1 MTAIFVF
8 MINYWMQKSRQ
19 NFPNST
25 ITTSYRGP
33 TSFKSESS
41 TMQIVLTISP
51 CKAMR
56 QSSTYLILSKVK
68 LTVSFTSL
76 KGYISKNKFYLLFW
90 MMSRNPHMVSFNP
103 TTQTVKMWHLQF
115 VVKKTRLV
123 HSKLKLKRVTGCTKN
138 DR

>member
-1 MTAIFVF
+1 
-8 MINYWMQKSRQ
+8 MQKSRQ

-68 LTVSFTSL
+68 LTVSFTTS

-103 TTQTVKMWHLQF
+103 TTQTVKNVAFTVRCEKNKAGTFEVEIEESH
-115 VVKKTRLV
+115 RL
-123 HSKLKLKRVTGCTKN
+123 HEE
-138 DR
+138 